1 MNYKRVIAALMA
13 SLMVAASTSCGPSKP
28 AEPDTPGV
36 SETTEA
42 SVEESE
48 KATEAEKTNEND
60 KEKTTEKEKSEKTT
74 EKKSEK
80 TTTADKKSDKDKK
93 TTTAKASDKKN
104 ETSGNSSGNGNSD
117 GNSGESGDEGNS
129 EKKPQTTKAPEKQT
143 TPAVT
148 TVVTEPAKTFDA
160 EITFNETVS
169 VNGINAEASGS
180 VVKITAGGDYIVKGS
195 TSNGQIYIST
205 ATEEKV
211 EITLDNVNISCGGGP
226 AIFVN
231 EAKRCVLKLK
241 EGSTNYL
248 SDSGKD
254 KVNDG
259 VIFSNDTLRIKGDGY
274 LEINAGNAHGIASD
288 DDVIIE
294 SGKYSINSIK
304 SGIIAND
311 NITVNGGELTIFGG
325 TNGMKS
331 KGTMCINGGTMWVCG
346 GSKEEKSSLYSATGL
361 YYRDGYVYA
370 AGNQVTPPTET
381 PNPYIVVN
389 WINGLPAESTVGFVL
404 GGTEFAALTP
414 KTNFKCVMMLA
425 PDILIGDG
433 FTPFVDGSGNGDFTV
448 AEGQNLFV
456 IE

>member
-13 SLMVAASTSCGPSKP
+13 SLMVAATVSCGEDKPS
-28 AEPDTPGV
+28 ETEVDTPAI

-42 SVEESE
+42 PEEAT
-48 KATEAEKTNEND
+48 KADESD
-60 KEKTTEKEKSEKTT
+60 EKENVT
-74 EKKSEK
+74 EDKKSEK
-80 TTTADKKSDKDKK
+80 TTDKKSAKTTAADKKSDKDKK
-93 TTTAKASDKKN
+93 TTTTKAADKKN
-104 ETSGNSSGNGNSD
+104 DKTDNSSENSNSEENG
-117 GNSGESGDEGNS
+117 GESGGNS
-129 EKKPQTTKAPEKQT
+129 EENNSSEEKPKTTKAPEKQT

-211 EITLDNVNISCGGGP
+211 EITLDNVDISCGGGP

-241 EGSTNYL
+241 EGSVNYL
-248 SDSGKD
+248 SDGGND
-254 KVNDG
+254 KINDG

-294 SGKYSINSIK
+294 SGKYVINSIK

-331 KGTMCINGGTMWVCG
+331 KGTMCINDGAMWICG
-346 GSKEEKSSLYSATGL
+346 GSKEEKSSLYAASGL
-361 YYRDGYVYA
+361 YYRGGYVYA

-389 WINGLPAESTVGFVL
+389 WLNGLPAESTVGFVL
-404 GGTEFAALTP
+404 GGTEFASLTP
-414 KTNFKCVMMLA
+414 KTNFRCIMMLA

-433 FTPFVDGSGNGDFTV
+433 FTPFVDGNSNGDFTV

>member
-1 MNYKRVIAALMA
+1 MNYKKIIALAMA
-13 SLMVAASTSCGPSKP
+13 MLVMAASTSCGTDKPS
-28 AEPDTPGV
+28 EPEVDTPV
-36 SETTEA
+36 ASDTTETP
-42 SVEESE
+42 EE
-48 KATEAEKTNEND
+48 ATEADESD
-60 KEKTTEKEKSEKTT
+60 EKENVTKD
-74 EKKSEK
+74 KKSEK
-80 TTTADKKSDKDKK
+80 TTDKKSAKTTAADEKSDKDKK
-93 TTTAKASDKKN
+93 TTTTKAADKKN
-104 ETSGNSSGNGNSD
+104 DKTDNSEGD
-117 GNSGESGDEGNS
+117 SGESGGNS
-129 EKKPQTTKAPEKQT
+129 EENNSSEEKSQTTKAPEKQT

-169 VNGINAEASGS
+169 VNGVNAEASGS

-241 EGSTNYL
+241 EGSVNYL
-248 SDSGKD
+248 SDGGND
-254 KVNDG
+254 KINDG

-361 YYRDGYVYA
+361 YYRGGYVYA

-404 GGTEFAALTP
+404 GGTEFASLTP
-414 KTNFKCVMMLA
+414 KTNFRCVMMLA

>member
-1 MNYKRVIAALMA
+1 MNYKRIIAMGMA
-13 SLMVAASTSCGPSKP
+13 VLVMAAAVSCSKEEPTEPVADTSVVT
-28 AEPDTPGV
+28 DT
-36 SETTEA
+36 
-42 SVEESE
+42 
-48 KATEAEKTNEND
+48 AEKTEAAAEAD
-60 KEKTTEKEKSEKTT
+60 KSDEKEETTEKSEKT
-74 EKKSEK
+74 EESKSEK
-80 TTTADKKSDKDKK
+80 TTAADKKSNKDKK
-93 TTTAKASDKKN
+93 TTTAKTSDKKN
-104 ETSGNSSGNGNSD
+104 DDSDESSENSDFEEESSGS
-117 GNSGESGDEGNS
+117 EDEDTS
-129 EKKPQTTKAPEKQT
+129 KEQPQATKAPEKPN
-143 TPAVT
+143 TPTAT

-160 EITFNETVS
+160 EIIFNETAS
-169 VNGINAEASGS
+169 VDGANAEANGS

-211 EITLDNVNISCGGGP
+211 ELTLDNVDISCGGGP

-231 EAKRCVLKLK
+231 EAKRCVLKLAD
-241 EGSTNYL
+241 GSVNYL
-248 SDSGKD
+248 SDGGND
-254 KVNDG
+254 KINDG

-294 SGKYSINSIK
+294 SGEYVINSIK

-311 NITVNGGELTIFGG
+311 NITVNDGELTIFGG

-331 KGTMCINGGTMWVCG
+331 KGSMNINGGTAWICG
-346 GSKEEKSSLYSATGL
+346 GSKEEKSSLYAAAGL
-361 YYRDGYVYA
+361 YYTGGYVYA
-370 AGNQVTPPTET
+370 AGNKVTPPSET

-389 WINGLPAESTVGFVL
+389 WTNGLPAESTVGFVL
-404 GGTEFAALTP
+404 GGTEFASLTP
-414 KTNFKCVMMLA
+414 KSSFRCVLMLA

-433 FTPFVDGSGNGDFTV
+433 FTPIVDGNSNGDFTV

>member
-1 MNYKRVIAALMA
+1 MNYKRVIAAVMA
-13 SLMVAASTSCGPSKP
+13 ALMVTVSTSCGEDKQS
-28 AEPDTPGV
+28 AVDTPAV
-36 SETTEA
+36 SDTSETENTTE
-42 SVEESE
+42 SDGS
-48 KATEAEKTNEND
+48 D
-60 KEKTTEKEKSEKTT
+60 EKTTEKKTEKTT

-80 TTTADKKSDKDKK
+80 TTAADEKSDKEIK
-93 TTTAKASDKKN
+93 TTAAKTTKKN
-104 ETSGNSSGNGNSD
+104 NKTEDSTVAENTEENDENTG
-117 GNSGESGDEGNS
+117 GEENT
-129 EKKPQTTKAPEKQT
+129 EEKPQTTKATEKT
-143 TPAVT
+143 TPATTT
-148 TVVTEPAKTFDA
+148 TVVTEPERTFDA

-169 VNGINAEASGS
+169 VKGVNAEASGS

-211 EITLDNVNISCGGGP
+211 EITLDNVDISCGEGP
-226 AIFVN
+226 AIFIN

-241 EGSTNYL
+241 EGSVNYL
-248 SDSGKD
+248 SDGGND
-254 KVNDG
+254 KINDG

-294 SGKYSINSIK
+294 SGEYVINSIK

-331 KGTMCINGGTMWVCG
+331 KGTMCINGGTAWICG
-346 GSKEEKSSLYSATGL
+346 GSKEEKSSLYAASGL
-361 YYRDGYVYA
+361 YYRGGYVYA
-370 AGNQVTPPTET
+370 AGNQVTPPSET

-389 WINGLPAESTVGFVL
+389 WLNGLPAESTVGFVL
-404 GGTEFAALTP
+404 GGTEFASLTP
-414 KTNFKCVMMLA
+414 KTNFRCVMMLA
-425 PDILIGDG
+425 PDILVGDG
-433 FTPFVDGSGNGDFTV
+433 FTPVVDGNGNGDFTV

-456 IE
+456 VE

>member
-1 MNYKRVIAALMA
+1 MNYRKFIAFAMA
-13 SLMVAASTSCGPSKP
+13 MLVMTASTSCDTDKPSEPEIDAP
-28 AEPDTPGV
+28 AV
-36 SETTEA
+36 SD
-42 SVEESE
+42 
-48 KATEAEKTNEND
+48 ATEAPEEATEAD
-60 KEKTTEKEKSEKTT
+60 ESAEKENVTDD
-74 EKKSEK
+74 KKSEK
-80 TTTADKKSDKDKK
+80 TTDKKSAKTTAADEKSDKDKK
-93 TTTAKASDKKN
+93 TTTTKAADKKN
-104 ETSGNSSGNGNSD
+104 DKTDNSSENGNSEE
-117 GNSGESGDEGNS
+117 NSGESGGNS
-129 EKKPQTTKAPEKQT
+129 EENNSSEEKPKTTKAPEKQT
-143 TPAVT
+143 TPVVT

-211 EITLDNVNISCGGGP
+211 EITLDNVDISCGGGP

-248 SDSGKD
+248 SDSGND
-254 KVNDG
+254 KINDG

-294 SGKYSINSIK
+294 SGKYTINSIK

-331 KGTMCINGGTMWVCG
+331 KGSMNINGGAMWICG
-346 GSKEEKSSLYSATGL
+346 GSKEEKSSLYAAAGL
-361 YYRDGYVYA
+361 YYTDGYVYA
-370 AGNQVTPPTET
+370 AGNQVTPPSET

-389 WINGLPAESTVGFVL
+389 WLNGLPAESTVGFVL
-404 GGTEFAALTP
+404 GGTEFASLTP
-414 KTNFKCVMMLA
+414 KTNFRCVMMLA

-433 FTPFVDGSGNGDFTV
+433 FTPFVDGNSNGDFTV
-448 AEGQNLFV
+448 AEGQNLYV

>member
-1 MNYKRVIAALMA
+1 MNYKKIIALAMA
-13 SLMVAASTSCGPSKP
+13 MLVMAASTSCGTDKPS
-28 AEPDTPGV
+28 ELEVDTPV
-36 SETTEA
+36 ASDTTEA
-42 SVEESE
+42 PEE
-48 KATEAEKTNEND
+48 ATEADESD
-60 KEKTTEKEKSEKTT
+60 EKENVTKD
-74 EKKSEK
+74 KKSEK
-80 TTTADKKSDKDKK
+80 TTDKKSAKTTAADEKSDKDKK
-93 TTTAKASDKKN
+93 TTTTKVADKKN
-104 ETSGNSSGNGNSD
+104 DKTDNSE
-117 GNSGESGDEGNS
+117 GNSGESGGNS
-129 EKKPQTTKAPEKQT
+129 EENNSSAEKPKTTKAPEKQT

-169 VNGINAEASGS
+169 VNGVNAEASGS

-241 EGSTNYL
+241 EGSSNYL
-248 SDSGKD
+248 SDGGND
-254 KVNDG
+254 KINDG

-331 KGTMCINGGTMWVCG
+331 KGTMCINGGAMWICG

-361 YYRDGYVYA
+361 YYRGGYVYA
-370 AGNQVTPPTET
+370 AGNQVTPPSET

-389 WINGLPAESTVGFVL
+389 WLNGLPAESTVGFVL
-404 GGTEFAALTP
+404 GGTEFASLTP
-414 KTNFKCVMMLA
+414 KTNFRCVMMLA

-433 FTPFVDGSGNGDFTV
+433 FTPFVDGKGNGDFTV